1 MTDPTPAQRL
11 AAAYADQPE
20 PTRERRHAPTFKAN
34 AHMDRLVSMPE
45 AERENLLARSP
56 ALRISLG
63 YYIESKNAYE
73 QWKEHTDEN

>member
-1 MTDPTPAQRL
+1 MTTPSHRL
-11 AAAYADQPE
+11 AAAYAENPE

-63 YYIESKNAYE
+63 YYIEGKSAYE
-73 QWKEHTDEN
+73 QWKAYNDEN